1 MIAADEL
8 TTANFDAI
16 TFLPCVCDGTGR
28 TGYSFGAHATD
39 GTALEAFS
47 HDWCAFRKPEPA
59 VLHLNGTAIY
69 GGMLMNHFG
78 HFLVEAMAR
87 LWFIRERPELP
98 ILWHWIDLPV
108 PHTSWRGWVWRLLGL
123 SARRHHMIRTPLRC
137 ETVTLPRSGF
147 FACSAFH
154 AALLAASLRAR
165 LLIVER
171 PSVYETV
178 ATARGLE
185 RHYISAGIETRGP
198 INAWTTFRLS
208 DPTTVADAVLAAAG
222 PG

>member
-1 MIAADEL
+1 MRGVLPIRNGRGGCQRFVS
-8 TTANFDAI
+8 TYDAI
-16 TFLPCVCDGTGR
+16 TFLPCVRDGTGR

-47 HDWCAFRKPEPA
+47 HDWYAFRKPEPA

-108 PHTSWRGWVWRLLGL
+108 PHTPGRVRFG
-123 SARRHHMIRTPLRC
+123 
-137 ETVTLPRSGF
+137 
-147 FACSAFH
+147 ACWCSTR
-154 AALLAASLRAR
+154 AA
-165 LLIVER
+165 IM
-171 PSVYETV
+171 
-178 ATARGLE
+178 
-185 RHYISAGIETRGP
+185 
-198 INAWTTFRLS
+198 
-208 DPTTVADAVLAAAG
+208 
-222 PG
+222 